1 MQRYYRR
8 YKTNEGYILLMD
20 FSGFYDNIR
29 HDLLLKA
36 VKKHIKDP
44 RLVALLEQIIAGFR
58 QDVSY
63 LSDDEVQALWDGK
76 YKALDYKDVPRKLK
90 TGKKYLQKSMDIG
103 DQCSQ
108 IMSVF
113 FPTPIDNY
121 IKIVEGEPFYGRYMD
136 DSYIISPSK
145 ERLKYLLGKIKNL
158 AAEMGLFLNLRK
170 TRIVK
175 IGKTFRYMQNKY
187 FLNETGRVVERP
199 NPKRITGMR
208 RKMKRLKKAVQAG
221 RITLAD
227 IERMFQS
234 WRGNYYKTLSKAQRR
249 NMDAV
254 YNDLIGGL
262 QT

>member
-1 MQRYYRR
+1 M
-8 YKTNEGYILLMD
+8 LMD

-36 VKKHIKDP
+36 IKKHIKDP
-44 RLVALLEQIIAGFR
+44 RLVALLEQIVTGFR

-63 LSDDEVQALWDGK
+63 LSDEEVQALWDGK
-76 YKALDYKDVPRKLK
+76 YKALDYKDVPRK
-90 TGKKYLQKSMDIG
+90 
-103 DQCSQ
+103 
-108 IMSVF
+108 
-113 FPTPIDNY
+113 
-121 IKIVEGEPFYGRYMD
+121 
-136 DSYIISPSK
+136 
-145 ERLKYLLGKIKNL
+145 
-158 AAEMGLFLNLRK
+158 EMGLFLNLRK

-175 IGKTFRYMQNKY
+175 IGRTFRYMQNKY
-187 FLNETGRVVERP
+187 FLTETGRVVERP

-227 IERMFQS
+227 VERMFQS

-262 QT
+262 QA